1 MVIFAPKLS
10 VLIQLHDLTF
20 EPYLP
25 DTEISNKVDAIAE
38 RINADYGHTELHI
51 VSALTGS
58 FMFTSD
64 LVRRLHMPCYLHFIK
79 LSSYHG
85 STQSSGSVTLDAE
98 LKADLAGKH
107 VLISEDI
114 IDSGLTAGFLHSYLM
129 KKLAASIKIAALL
142 FKPDAY
148 KGSLPVDY
156 PGFSIPNDFVVGYG
170 LDYKELGRNLKDIY
184 KLKDS

>member
-1 MVIFAPKLS
+1 MV
-10 VLIQLHDLTF
+10 QLHDLTF
-20 EPYLP
+20 EPYIQ
-25 DTEISNKVDAIAE
+25 DTDIREKVSGLAA
-38 RINADYGHTELHI
+38 RINADYGNTELHI

-64 LVRRLHMPCYLHFIK
+64 LVRQLQMPCYLHFIK
-79 LSSYHG
+79 VSSYHG
-85 STQSSGSVTLDAE
+85 STQSTGSITLDAE

-114 IDSGLTAGFLHSYLM
+114 IDTGLTAGFLHEYLM
-129 KKLAASIKIAALL
+129 KKQAASVKIAALL
-142 FKPDAY
+142 FKPNAY

>member
-1 MVIFAPKLS
+1 LV
-10 VLIQLHDLTF
+10 QLHDLTF
-20 EPYLP
+20 EPYIS
-25 DTEISNKVDAIAE
+25 DTDIREKVSGLAA
-38 RINADYGHTELHI
+38 RINADYGDTELHI

-64 LVRRLHMPCYLHFIK
+64 LVRHLHMPCYLHFIK
-79 LSSYHG
+79 VSSYHG
-85 STQSSGSVTLDAE
+85 STESTGTVTLDAG

-114 IDSGLTAGFLHSYLM
+114 IDTGLTAGFLHEYLM
-129 KKLAASIKIAALL
+129 KKQAASVKIAALL
-142 FKPDAY
+142 FKPNAY

-170 LDYKELGRNLKDIY
+170 LDYRELGRNLKDIY